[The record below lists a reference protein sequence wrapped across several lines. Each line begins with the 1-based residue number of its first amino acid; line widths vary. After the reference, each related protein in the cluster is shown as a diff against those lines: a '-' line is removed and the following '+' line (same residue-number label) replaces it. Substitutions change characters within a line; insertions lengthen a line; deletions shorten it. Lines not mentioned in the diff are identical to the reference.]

1 MRFNIHLIMKR
12 FTQSIFG
19 FPSGDWSYLTP
30 DILVNSDIHIVDIE
44 VLCKGDLNGTYIP
57 FIGKTTPPVSL
68 GESGSIYVEKDQD
81 VIIPVRI
88 SSQMNVGAISLVMGY
103 PTEVI
108 DIVEISQGERS
119 GGKFMYN
126 VIGNE
131 IRVAWTQ
138 TLGSV
143 FNTDD
148 AIVYVKARIKD
159 YTKLGQVQFEVLE
172 GSEIADAFGNV
183 SFVDLNTPKLLAS
196 DHSVS
201 VSVQPNPFSDR
212 TSFVINTHESVAV
225 EIWIYDLLGQKVQ
238 QVSTPDMLPAG
249 THRIDFDA
257 TTMRQGIYQYQIKI
271 KGHSGST
278 SKTGKLILEK

>member
-1 MRFNIHLIMKR
+1 
-12 FTQSIFG
+12 
-19 FPSGDWSYLTP
+19 
-30 DILVNSDIHIVDIE
+30 
-44 VLCKGDLNGTYIP
+44 
-57 FIGKTTPPVSL
+57 
-68 GESGSIYVEKDQD
+68 
-81 VIIPVRI
+81 
-88 SSQMNVGAISLVMGY
+88 
-103 PTEVI
+103 
-108 DIVEISQGERS
+108 
-119 GGKFMYN
+119 MYN

-159 YTKLGQVQFEVLE
+159 YTKLGQVQFEVRE